1 MSDSLTRVLNILS
14 ETNDF
19 PDIGKPLIS
28 NGHYASILDIG
39 DPCLAFSTDGVGTK
53 LLIAQE
59 LDVFKTV
66 GIDVI
71 AMNANDIVCV
81 GAKPIALV
89 DCLSLEIEDAELLSE
104 IATGLAEGAK
114 QASISIPGGETA
126 IIPEMLRGPIKGK
139 AFDLVG
145 SCVGLV
151 KKNKILS
158 GKELKPGNVLVGFSS
173 SGIHS
178 NGFTLARQVF
188 ANAGWPLGKMVA
200 EFGQSLGEELLK
212 PTKMYVDLAMEL
224 LEECQPQA
232 LFHIT
237 GGGFGNLSRLGT
249 NIGYAIDSLP
259 PPLPIFELISQV
271 GHVSPEEMYRTFN
284 MGVGFCAVVSED
296 QVEKS
301 KKIGDRLG
309 IPAYELGQTTTSK
322 EKLIQI
328 ETSEINI
335 TIS

>member
-1 MSDSLTRVLNILS
+1 MSDSLTHVLNILS
-14 ETNDF
+14 KTNNF
-19 PDIGKPLIS
+19 PDIGKPLIA

-53 LLIAQE
+53 LLVAQE
-59 LDVFKTV
+59 LGVFKTV

-71 AMNANDIVCV
+71 AMNANDIICV

-89 DCLSLEIEDAELLSE
+89 DCLSLEIEDAELLIE
-104 IATGLAEGAK
+104 IATGLAEGAR

-126 IIPEMLRGPIKGK
+126 IIPEMLRGPIEGR

-158 GKELKPGNVLVGFSS
+158 GKELKPGNVLVGFAS

-188 ANAGWPLGKMVA
+188 TNAGWPLNKMVS
-200 EFGQSLGEELLK
+200 ELGRSLGEELLQ
-212 PTKMYVDLAMEL
+212 PTKMYVELAMDL
-224 LEECQPQA
+224 LKECQPQA

-237 GGGFGNLSRLGT
+237 GGGFGNLARLGT
-249 NIGYAIDSLP
+249 NIGYTIDTLP
-259 PPLPIFELISQV
+259 PPLPIFKLISQL
-271 GHVSPEEMYRTFN
+271 GHISPEEMYSTFN
-284 MGVGFCAVVSED
+284 MGVGFCAVLSED

-301 KKIGDRLG
+301 KKIGERLG
-309 IPAYELGQTTTSK
+309 IPAYELGKTTTSK
-322 EKLIQI
+322 EQLIQI
-328 ETSEINI
+328 ATSEINI
-335 TIS
+335 TIA